1 MFKATVKSPVK
12 SPTRSPVPG
21 KAGIG
26 SSSRGVVEVGEND
39 ALNWGCVAA

>member
-1 MFKATVKSPVK
+1 MLKATVKSPVK

-26 SSSRGVVEVGEND
+26 SSRGVVEVGEND

>member
-1 MFKATVKSPVK
+1 MLKATVKSPVK
-12 SPTRSPVPG
+12 SPTRSPVLG

-26 SSSRGVVEVGEND
+26 SSRGMVEVCENG